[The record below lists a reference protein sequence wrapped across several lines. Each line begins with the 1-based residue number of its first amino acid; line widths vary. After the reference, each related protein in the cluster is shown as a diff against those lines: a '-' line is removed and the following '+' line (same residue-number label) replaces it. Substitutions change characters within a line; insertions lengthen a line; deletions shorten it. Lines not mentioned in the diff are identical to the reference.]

1 MFVPINYI
9 SDLETWLNSVNI
21 SYMYEDNYNIIKCKI
36 HDIEGT
42 PYVVI
47 FDFEQDGLN
56 DHVGFVVKDNGD
68 GTITTLE
75 GNTSGEA
82 GGSCVAIHTD
92 RQRSIVYGYATPVKK

>member
-1 MFVPINYI
+1 MAFKNAVITKFSIFP
-9 SDLETWLNSVNI
+9 ETELSEKAL
-21 SYMYEDNYNIIKCKI
+21 YELKTD
-36 HDIEGT
+36 E
-42 PYVVI
+42 
-47 FDFEQDGLN
+47 
-56 DHVGFVVKDNGD
+56 FVVKDNGD